1 MESRNSPEVKMMII
15 AAAAHLGS
23 IAICPAPP
31 ARRVTCV
38 VDMDT
43 VWIEREKIRLLE
55 INAPEM
61 DGRSP
66 RESQIARR
74 TRDRQVELLG
84 ERRVTIRRESVDRY
98 GRALAR
104 LGDVGEV
111 LKGWC

>member
-1 MESRNSPEVKMMII
+1 MESWNSPEAKMMII

-43 VWIEREKIRLLE
+43 VWIEREKIRLLD
-55 INAPEM
+55 INAPE
-61 DGRSP
+61 
-66 RESQIARR
+66 IARR
-74 TRDRQVELLG
+74 TRDRLVELLR
-84 ERRVTIRRESVDRY
+84 ERRVTIRREGVDRY